1 MTLIKNK
8 IFLFENVNKL
18 KGVGGKISNYLRSK
32 KITKI
37 KDLIWDFPYS
47 YTDRSNLAK
56 LDQLEI
62 GKVLTIKVKPTK
74 YNFPRIRNLPNK
86 VICEDDKG
94 KINIVFF
101 NSRENY
107 IKKVLPLNNWV
118 VVSGKINYFKK
129 NYQITNP
136 SYIEKVEG
144 INKIQKI
151 IPKYNLTEGLTEKMY
166 RKIIDQVIT
175 DLPDLNEW
183 HDESII
189 KQFKFNSWKFSIQK
203 MHSSSIKGDT
213 NNKFFKRL
221 VLDEIISNLIILS
234 KNRSIIKTKKS
245 RKIFDNSIS
254 DNIFKNLSFELTQDQ
269 KKVIHEINQDLKSDK
284 RMFRIL
290 QGDVGSGKTIVSLI
304 TLANVIRAGYQTS
317 LMAPTDILAKQHYE
331 LSKKIFDK
339 MNIKIDYLSGK
350 TDPKKRKNILEKIN
364 SGEIILLIGTH
375 SLFQKKIEFK
385 NLGYVVIDEQHKF
398 GVKQRMDFAQKGGKN
413 CDVLL
418 MSATPIPRTM
428 MLSLYGDMD
437 VSKLIQKPKARL
449 PIQTFSKPEKN
460 N

>member
-1 MTLIKNK
+1 
-8 IFLFENVNKL
+8 
-18 KGVGGKISNYLRSK
+18 
-32 KITKI
+32 
-37 KDLIWDFPYS
+37 
-47 YTDRSNLAK
+47 
-56 LDQLEI
+56 
-62 GKVLTIKVKPTK
+62 
-74 YNFPRIRNLPNK
+74 
-86 VICEDDKG
+86 
-94 KINIVFF
+94 
-101 NSRENY
+101 
-107 IKKVLPLNNWV
+107 
-118 VVSGKINYFKK
+118 
-129 NYQITNP
+129 
-136 SYIEKVEG
+136 
-144 INKIQKI
+144 
-151 IPKYNLTEGLTEKMY
+151 MY

-234 KNRSIIKTKKS
+234 KNRSIIKSKKS
-245 RKIFDNSIS
+245 RKIFDKSIS

-364 SGEIILLIGTH
+364 SGEINLLIGTH
-375 SLFQKKIEFK
+375 SLFKRKLNLKI
-385 NLGYVVIDEQHKF
+385 
-398 GVKQRMDFAQKGGKN
+398 
-413 CDVLL
+413 
-418 MSATPIPRTM
+418 
-428 MLSLYGDMD
+428 
-437 VSKLIQKPKARL
+437 
-449 PIQTFSKPEKN
+449 
-460 N
+460 